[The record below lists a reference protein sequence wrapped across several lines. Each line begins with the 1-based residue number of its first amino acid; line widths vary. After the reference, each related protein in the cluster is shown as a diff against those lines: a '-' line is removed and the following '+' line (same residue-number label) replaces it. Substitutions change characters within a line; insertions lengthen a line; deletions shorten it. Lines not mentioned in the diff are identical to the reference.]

1 LDFWCRARRTRC
13 RLLAIAGIVFA
24 SISVVFGDALRALVS
39 SLLVLLLFVH
49 GPARAQD
56 EDAKPEV
63 KHLTIAVLGDSLGD
77 GIWGSFYRRLV
88 RDKRYTVFRGA
99 KNSVG
104 FGGETLIDQIDKAL
118 AAGPTDAI
126 VMMIGANDRRGIY
139 VDGNLAA
146 PYKSPQCAETYRKRV
161 DDFMDAAAKR
171 GVPLVWILLPIMR
184 EEDASVDAKQINAI
198 IVAAAAGRKNVAVVE
213 TWPLTVDGEGH
224 YAAYLKNDKGQSWLV
239 RYTDGVHFSDAGYD
253 MISEAAFAK
262 LIAMSPS
269 FQLMTSQK

>member
-1 LDFWCRARRTRC
+1 MRAFFS
-13 RLLAIAGIVFA
+13 G
-24 SISVVFGDALRALVS
+24 
-39 SLLVLLLFVH
+39 LLVLLLLAH

-56 EDAKPEV
+56 EEAPKPEV

-88 RDKRYTVFRGA
+88 RDKRYTVYRGA

-104 FGGETLIDQIDKAL
+104 FGGETLIDQIDKAF

-146 PYKSPQCAETYRKRV
+146 PYKSPQWAETYRKRV
-161 DDFMDAAAKR
+161 DGFMDAAAKR

-184 EEDASVDAKQINAI
+184 EDDASADAKQINAI
-198 IVAAAAGRKNVAVVE
+198 IAAAAAGRKNVAVVE

>member
-1 LDFWCRARRTRC
+1 MSS
-13 RLLAIAGIVFA
+13 RLL
-24 SISVVFGDALRALVS
+24 SVRCGEPVRAFFS
-39 SLLVLLLFVH
+39 SLLVLLLLTH

-56 EDAKPEV
+56 EEAPKAEV

-88 RDKRYTVFRGA
+88 RDKRYTVYRGA

-104 FGGETLIDQIDKAL
+104 FGGETLIDQIDKAF

-146 PYKSPQCAETYRKRV
+146 PYKSPQWAETYRKRV
-161 DDFMDAAAKR
+161 DGFMDAVAKR

-184 EEDASVDAKQINAI
+184 EDDASVDAKQINGI
-198 IVAAAAGRKNVAVVE
+198 ISAAAEGRKNVAVVE

-224 YAAYLKNDKGQSWLV
+224 YAAYLKNDKGQSWLA

-269 FQLMTSQK
+269 FQIMTSQK

>member
-1 LDFWCRARRTRC
+1 V
-13 RLLAIAGIVFA
+13 GP
-24 SISVVFGDALRALVS
+24 LRSLVS
-39 SLLVLLLFVH
+39 SLLVLLLLVH
-49 GPARAQD
+49 GSALAEGD
-56 EDAKPEV
+56 DTAAAKPEV

-77 GIWGSFYRRLV
+77 GIWGGLYRKLV
-88 RDKRYTVFRGA
+88 RDKRYTVYRGA

-104 FGGETLIDQIDKAL
+104 FGGETLIDQIDKAF

-139 VDGNLAA
+139 VDGALAA
-146 PYKSPQCAETYRKRV
+146 PYKSPQWADTYRKRV
-161 DDFMDAAAKR
+161 DDFMNAVAKR

-184 EEDASVDAKQINAI
+184 ESDASVDAKQINSI
-198 IVAAAAGRKNVAVVE
+198 IEAAAEGRKDVALVD
-213 TWPLTVDGEGH
+213 TWPLTIDGEGH
-224 YAAYLKNDKGQSWLV
+224 YAAYLKNDKGQSWLA

-262 LIAMSPS
+262 LNAMSPS

>member
-1 LDFWCRARRTRC
+1 
-13 RLLAIAGIVFA
+13 
-24 SISVVFGDALRALVS
+24 LRAFVS
-39 SLLVLLLFVH
+39 SLLALLLFAH
-49 GPARAQD
+49 GAARAEG
-56 EDAKPEV
+56 EDSDKPEV

-77 GIWGSFYRRLV
+77 GVWGSLYRKLV

-104 FGGETLIDQIDKAL
+104 FGGGALIDQIDKAF

-126 VMMIGANDRRGIY
+126 VMMIGANDRGGIY

-146 PYKSPQCAETYRKRV
+146 PYKSPQWAGIYRKRV
-161 DDFMDAAAKR
+161 EDFMEETARR
-171 GVPLVWILLPIMR
+171 GVPLVWILLPVMR
-184 EEDASVDAKQINAI
+184 EDDASVDARQINAI
-198 IVAAAAGRKNVAVVE
+198 VTAAAEGRKNVALVE
-213 TWPLTVDGEGH
+213 TWPLTVDGDGH
-224 YAAYLKNDKGQSWLV
+224 YAAYLKNAKGQSWLA

>member
-39 SLLVLLLFVH
+39 SLLVLILFVH

-146 PYKSPQCAETYRKRV
+146 PYKSPQWTETYRKRV